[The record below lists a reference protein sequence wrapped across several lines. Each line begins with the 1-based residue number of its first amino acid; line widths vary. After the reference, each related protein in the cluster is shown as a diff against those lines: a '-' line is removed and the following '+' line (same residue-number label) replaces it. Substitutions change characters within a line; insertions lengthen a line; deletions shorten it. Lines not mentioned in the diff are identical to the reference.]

1 MIGVEVGGA
10 LKNVFALAAGCLE
23 GLGFGM
29 NSMAM
34 LVTRGCSEMR
44 KLAIAM
50 GSRAETL
57 AGLSGIGDLMLTCYG
72 SLSRNRT
79 VGKRLGEGEKLED
92 VRARVCIPAPLFECS
107 VLTRR
112 CDVRRFSPR

>member
-1 MIGVEVGGA
+1 
-10 LKNVFALAAGCLE
+10 
-23 GLGFGM
+23 
-29 NSMAM
+29 M

-50 GSRAETL
+50 GSRSETL

-79 VGKRLGEGEKLED
+79 VGKRLGQGEALQEVCND
-92 VRARVCIPAPLFECS
+92 SCTTARRPRGLMVAS
-107 VLTRR
+107 GNR
-112 CDVRRFSPR
+112 CTG